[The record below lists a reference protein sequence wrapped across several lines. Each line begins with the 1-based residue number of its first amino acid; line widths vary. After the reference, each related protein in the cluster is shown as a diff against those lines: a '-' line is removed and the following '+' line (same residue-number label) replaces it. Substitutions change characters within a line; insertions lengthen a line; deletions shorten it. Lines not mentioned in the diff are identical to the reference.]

1 MHSMDKNVFL
11 KSLKPFMKKL
21 FLFAFFLM
29 GLINLNAQSVKQE
42 TAKDPHAGHDHA
54 KTPETKTD
62 EALGLKESEYD
73 FSKIPQNKP
82 VYHYFEVVNKGIT
95 PLILDNIAATCGC
108 TTPEWS
114 KEPIAPGQ
122 STKIKVGFNAASE
135 GPFEKFITI
144 TYNGNYTKQIK
155 IKGNVWK
162 APAGAAPANA
172 SVQFLKQQLQ

>member
-1 MHSMDKNVFL
+1 MLSMDKNVFL
-11 KSLKPFMKKL
+11 RPLNPFMIKL
-21 FLFAFFLM
+21 FLFVFLLS
-29 GLINLNAQSVKQE
+29 GLMHVNAQSVKQA

-54 KTPETKTD
+54 KIPEIKTD
-62 EALGLKESEYD
+62 DALGLKESEFD
-73 FSKIPQNKP
+73 FNKIPQSKP
-82 VYHYFEVVNKGIT
+82 VYHYFEIINKGT
-95 PLILDNIAATCGC
+95 PPLTLDNVTASCGC

-122 STKIKVGFNAASE
+122 TAKIKVGFNAATE
-135 GPFEKFITI
+135 GPFEKPITI

-155 IKGNVWK
+155 IKGHVWK